1 MCLYSYRKKPMY
13 AKRDLLVYKIVQMRT
28 LNGLR
33 RMRSPYM
40 GLPLFHGMNEAFG
53 RGRAKN
59 VYHFEAENRYM
70 VTGGY
75 IHAYTSKS
83 AAEKELRHLEWSRD
97 EYNFAIK
104 VCYIP
109 KGTAYYLGDIETMDA
124 CAKRMVILGDEKCA
138 SAQKKIKEWEE
149 FNK

>member
-1 MCLYSYRKKPMY
+1 MCLYSYRKRPMY

-33 RMRSPYM
+33 GMRSPYTGYLLFR
-40 GLPLFHGMNEAFG
+40 GLNESVE
-53 RGRAKN
+53 RANKIYYFN
-59 VYHFEAENRYM
+59 QKYM
-70 VTGGY
+70 VSKGY

-104 VCYIP
+104 VAYIP
-109 KGTAYYLGDIETMDA
+109 KGTAYYLGEIETMDI
-124 CAKRMVILGDEKCA
+124 CAKRMVILGNEKCV
-138 SAQKKIKEWEE
+138 SAQKKIKELADVRY
-149 FNK
+149 KM